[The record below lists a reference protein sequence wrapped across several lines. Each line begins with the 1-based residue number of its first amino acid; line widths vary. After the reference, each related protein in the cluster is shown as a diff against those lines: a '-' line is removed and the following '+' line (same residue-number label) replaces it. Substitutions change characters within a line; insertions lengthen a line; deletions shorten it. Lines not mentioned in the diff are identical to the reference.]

1 MCQSSTPLYI
11 ALQLPHEVTRPVA
24 VPGLSVFANEEIGL
38 PEEGR
43 GGLPEYSDMCDVV
56 AFYANFEIV

>member
-1 MCQSSTPLYI
+1 
-11 ALQLPHEVTRPVA
+11 VA